1 MRQNAGRCGA
11 GFRSKR
17 LLQQL
22 LHGLP
27 DEQRQLIE
35 LRAAGLTAAEIGVV
49 LGKSETAVRQAQSRL
64 IRSLLRAQFD
74 VSADGGCAMPEQ
86 FAHGSADFGT
96 GLWCLRKLQSRT
108 SPDDRFILAIER
120 LFPSPASDQAKARA
134 RARTS

>member
-1 MRQNAGRCGA
+1 MVISLLALRHCPKHHSRHASFVTSAPHRPTQRSGNDRGSGKVPEDAALDSDQN
-11 GFRSKR
+11 R

-64 IRSLLRAQFD
+64 IRSLRAQFD
-74 VSADGGCAMPEQ
+74 VSADGVMRHA
-86 FAHGSADFGT
+86 
-96 GLWCLRKLQSRT
+96 
-108 SPDDRFILAIER
+108 
-120 LFPSPASDQAKARA
+120 
-134 RARTS
+134 